1 VTDPIDGGADTGAGA
16 TLTRH
21 GAVAIITLTRP
32 DRRNAVDAETS
43 KLVDRLLRRAEAD
56 DDIGAVILTGSGDRA
71 FCSGMDMKEAAR
83 IGAGHGLL
91 PGAGFCG
98 ITERRIAKPLIA
110 AVNGAAVAGGF
121 EICLACDLVVAAE
134 HAVFG
139 LPEVTHGM
147 VAFTGG
153 VQRLAQTLPR
163 AAALEIIL
171 TGQAVPAARL
181 QALGLVNRV
190 VPAADLMTETLALAE
205 SLLANPWSA
214 IAEAR
219 ALHDL
224 SRDVPLDDAIAEGH
238 ARADRLMRSAD
249 STAGIAAYAQKTKRN
264 FERE

>member
-1 VTDPIDGGADTGAGA
+1 M
-16 TLTRH
+16 LTRQ
-21 GAVAIITLTRP
+21 GAVAIVTLTRP
-32 DRRNAVDAETS
+32 ERRNAVDAATS
-43 KLVDRLLRRAEAD
+43 RLVDRLLREVEAD
-56 DDIGAVILTGSGDRA
+56 ADVGAVILTGSGARA

-121 EICLACDLVVAAE
+121 EICLACDLVVAAD

-171 TGQAVPAARL
+171 TGQSLPAARAL
-181 QALGLVNRV
+181 ELGLINRV
-190 VPAADLMTETLALAE
+190 VPGGDLMAEALALAE
-205 SLLANPWSA
+205 TILANPWSA

-224 SRDVPLDDAIAEGH
+224 SRDMTLDEAIALGH

-249 STAGIAAYAQKTKRN
+249 STAGIAAYATHNKRKP
-264 FERE
+264 ERE